1 MTIAHGQKGQL
12 SMVQGLQ
19 EVKSGYMMS
28 NTSITKAT
36 CLVIAPP
43 LFHQTPIPSKE
54 YMNH

>member
-12 SMVQGLQ
+12 STVQGLQ
-19 EVKSGYMMS
+19 EVESGYMMS
-28 NTSITKAT
+28 NTSITKAM